1 MYNKSIILLSLFAT
15 ITVSLVAQTRTLD
28 YYIQQGVANS
38 PLLKDYTNQI
48 RSSQVDSMV
57 IGANQKPQVSAIG
70 QVVYAPVY
78 NGYGYNQ
85 QATNGGTYLGEFN
98 VSKLIANRK
107 YANAQYEAINIQ
119 IQSTGNT
126 AKISEH
132 DLKKSITDQY
142 LIVYQDKKQIEASE
156 PVIDL
161 LSKEIELLKQLTSNG
176 IYKQTDL
183 LSFTIEFQTQQITLN
198 QLKSQYRTDI
208 YALNNLCGI
217 TDTTSVSI
225 ATPDISKHISYFLEN
240 IPQFIKFHIDSLT
253 IINSKKMVD
262 LNYRPQIN
270 AFANAGLDAVQL
282 QGMQQN
288 FGFSV
293 GLNFNLPIYDGNQRK
308 LGYKKL
314 EYSEDTR
321 KTYRDF
327 LSTQYKIQ
335 IQQIEEDLKA
345 NAGIKQQ
352 LNKQK
357 SDIQILIEMNK
368 QQLNTG
374 AISITDYTINLR
386 RLLDL
391 QNDLNAA
398 EIKELLLI
406 NSYNYLVW

>member
-406 NSYNYLVW
+406 NSYNYIVW

>member
-1 MYNKSIILLSLFAT
+1 MLNRILILFSFFAT

-28 YYIQQGVANS
+28 YYINQGVSNS

-48 RSSQVDSMV
+48 RSSQVDSML

-70 QVVYAPVY
+70 QIVYAPVF

-85 QATNGGTYLGEFN
+85 SATNGGTYLGQLN
-98 VSKLIANRK
+98 VSKLLANRK
-107 YANAQYEAINIQ
+107 YANAQYEAISIQ
-119 IQSTGNT
+119 VQSTGNT

-156 PVIDL
+156 PVIEL
-161 LSKEIELLKQLTSNG
+161 LSKETDLLKQLTSGG
-176 IYKQTDL
+176 IYKQSDL
-183 LSFTIEFQTQQITLN
+183 LSFTIEYQTQQITLN
-198 QLKSQYRTDI
+198 QLKIQYRSDI
-208 YALNNLCGI
+208 YTLNNLCGI
-217 TDTTSVSI
+217 TDTNQVDI
-225 ATPDISKHISYFLEN
+225 APPDITKHISYSLDN

-253 IINSKKMVD
+253 IINSKKMID

-282 QGMQQN
+282 QGIQQN

-314 EYSEDTR
+314 QYSEDTR

-335 IQQIEEDLKA
+335 IQGIEENLKA
-345 NAGIKQQ
+345 NETIKQQ
-352 LNKQK
+352 LIKQK
-357 SDIQILIEMNK
+357 SDINDLIEMNK

-374 AISITDYTINLR
+374 SISITDYTINLR

-406 NSYNYLVW
+406 NSYNYIVW

>member
-406 NSYNYLVW
+406 PSSNYFVW

>member
-1 MYNKSIILLSLFAT
+1 M
-15 ITVSLVAQTRTLD
+15 
-28 YYIQQGVANS
+28 
-38 PLLKDYTNQI
+38 KDYANQI
-48 RSSQVDSMV
+48 RSSQVDSLI

-70 QVVYAPVY
+70 QVVVAPVY

-85 QATNGGTYLGEFN
+85 QATNGGTYLGQIN
-98 VSKLIANRK
+98 VSKLLANRK
-107 YANAQYEAINIQ
+107 YANAQYEAITIQ

-142 LIVYQDKKQIEASE
+142 LIVFQDKKQIEASE

-161 LSKEIELLKQLTSNG
+161 LSKETDLLKQLTSNG
-176 IYKQTDL
+176 IYKQSDL
-183 LSFTIEFQTQQITLN
+183 LSFTIEKQTQQIALN
-198 QLKSQYRTDI
+198 QLKIQYRADI
-208 YALNNLCGI
+208 YNLNNLCGI
-217 TDTTSVSI
+217 TDTNEVDI
-225 ATPDISKHISYFLEN
+225 ADPGITKHLFYSLDN
-240 IPQFIKFHIDSLT
+240 IPQFIKFRIDSLSS
-253 IINSKKMVD
+253 INNKKMVD
-262 LNYRPQIN
+262 LNYRSQIN
-270 AFANAGLDAVQL
+270 VFANAGLDAVQL

-308 LGYKKL
+308 LGYRKL

-327 LSTQYKIQ
+327 LSAQYKIQ
-335 IQQIEEDLKA
+335 IQGIEDNLKA
-345 NAGIKQQ
+345 NESIKQQ
-352 LNKQK
+352 LGKQK
-357 SDIQILIEMNK
+357 SDIHDLIEMNK
-368 QQLNTG
+368 IQLNTG

-398 EIKELLLI
+398 EIKDLLLI
-406 NSYNYLVW
+406 NSYNYIVW